1 MDGKSLIYAVDDE
14 LSIRELYKY
23 ALGNAGL
30 NVVCFSSGG
39 ELYPAVKSE
48 LPDLIILDIMLDG
61 EDGYEILESLRKNE
75 LTKGIPVIM
84 VSAKGEELD
93 KVKGLDL
100 GADDYIAK
108 PFGVLELVARIN
120 AKLRAVGNRKKTVL
134 SYKDISVDETKHT
147 ITLKGEPLSL
157 TLKEYE
163 LLKLFVVNSESVLVR
178 DKLLDCVWGENYGE
192 TRTLDIHIGQL
203 RKIISASDAE
213 IQTVRGVG
221 YVLK

>member
-1 MDGKSLIYAVDDE
+1 MNGKSLIYAVDDE

-23 ALGNAGL
+23 ALNNAGFDA
-30 NVVCFSSGG
+30 VCFSSGD
-39 ELYPAVKSE
+39 ELYTAVRSK

-61 EDGYEILESLRKNE
+61 EDGYEILVALRKNE
-75 LTKGIPVIM
+75 LTKSIPVIM

-100 GADDYIAK
+100 GADDYISK
-108 PFGVLELVARIN
+108 PFGILELVARIN
-120 AKLRAVGNRKKTVL
+120 AKLRAAGERKKTVL
-134 SYKDISVDETKHT
+134 SYKDISIDETRHC
-147 ITLKGEPLSL
+147 ISLKGEPLTL

-163 LLKLFVVNSESVLVR
+163 LLKLLVVNAESVIER

-192 TRTLDIHIGQL
+192 TRTLDMHIAQL
-203 RKIISASDAE
+203 RKVISASDAE